1 MVTLKK
7 TIMCQ
12 GSRGGHYFPGRVQ
25 LFPGL
30 SNCSFSIETLP
41 TCDFPGGLDPLSPL
55 LDPPMGHSL
64 LTVSLSKIHRQ
75 NLKKKSN
82 ETNNI
87 KSRPIKL
94 EILLEIIFFCF
105 PENYSRSTN
114 IIQLWSCQLLLT
126 LYVLIDFSVWFV
138 TLNLGW

>member
-12 GSRGGHYFPGRVQ
+12 GSRGGHYFPRRVQ

-41 TCDFPGGLDPLSPL
+41 TCDFPGGLDPLSAHGSFTLNSVTLKNTQTEPQK
-55 LDPPMGHSL
+55 
-64 LTVSLSKIHRQ
+64 KI
-75 NLKKKSN
+75 SN

-94 EILLEIIFFCF
+94 EILLEIFFF
-105 PENYSRSTN
+105 
-114 IIQLWSCQLLLT
+114 LLSGKLQ
-126 LYVLIDFSVWFV
+126 
-138 TLNLGW
+138 